1 MVITFRYYM
10 KGKKG
15 TKRSKEYIP
24 QLGAR
29 LKQVREAK
37 GYTSYEVFAYEHN
50 INRTQYGRYERGE
63 DLRFSTLLRVITALG
78 VTVNEFFEEG
88 FE

>member
-1 MVITFRYYM
+1 M